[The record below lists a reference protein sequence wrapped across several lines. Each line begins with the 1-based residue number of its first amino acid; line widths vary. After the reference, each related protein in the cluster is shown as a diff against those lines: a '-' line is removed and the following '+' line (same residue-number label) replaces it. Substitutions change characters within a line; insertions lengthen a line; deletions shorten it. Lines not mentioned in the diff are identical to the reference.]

1 MGKPPIPHSTHDPS
15 KYRPV
20 SNSDGPSGSL
30 TAEPSLTIRFG
41 GGYFREHEIE
51 KKRRVWQSIL
61 TFRQEARW
69 ERISRIKTRTY
80 H

>member
-51 KKRRVWQSIL
+51 RKGGFGNPYSLSDRKQDGKGL
-61 TFRQEARW
+61 AE
-69 ERISRIKTRTY
+69 
-80 H
+80 

>member
-51 KKRRVWQSIL
+51 KEGLAIHTHFPTGSKMG
-61 TFRQEARW
+61 
-69 ERISRIKTRTY
+69 KD
-80 H
+80 